1 MTIIKPK
8 INPEWYAVLE
18 NEFNSQYFIELK
30 EFLISEKQKYNV
42 FPKGSK
48 IFSAFDLT
56 PFSQVKVVIIGQD
69 PYHGMGQ
76 AHGLCFS
83 VPDGV
88 TIPPSLRNIYKELN
102 DDLNIPISNSGNLT
116 RWARQGVL
124 LLNAILTVRENC
136 AGSHQ
141 GKGWEN
147 FTNAAI
153 KAISEKLS
161 GVVFML
167 WGNYAQEKQ
176 SLIDTSKHYVL
187 KAAHPSPLSA
197 SRGFFGCKHFSK
209 TQEILKANGYETIN
223 WT

>member
-124 LLNAILTVRENC
+124 LLKAILTVRENC

>member
-1 MTIIKPK
+1 MTVIKPK

-30 EFLISEKQKYNV
+30 DFLVSEKKKYNV

-102 DDLNIPISNSGNLT
+102 DDLNIPISSSGNLT

-176 SLIDTSKHYVL
+176 SLIDTSKHYIL

-209 TQEILKANGYETIN
+209 TQEILKTNGYETIN

>member
-1 MTIIKPK
+1 MKPK